1 MELMANAAK
10 GLMLAAFMAVGTTT
24 VNAQEN
30 SEETTYKPVTVGN
43 WVKGEEVTG
52 KTFIDYSVNFSNLF
66 RNEDTYPDSSMI
78 MDAACDVSNCKIIDN
93 YCVV

>member
-1 MELMANAAK
+1 MK
-10 GLMLAAFMAVGTTT
+10 IRPRVIG
-24 VNAQEN
+24 
-30 SEETTYKPVTVGN
+30 
-43 WVKGEEVTG
+43 GEEVTG